1 VSYLGFIRP
10 ICRHYLSQIDFP
22 KVLEIGVDKGQSA
35 IPLIQNLSLTKS
47 SFMYAGIDILLNHE
61 LLEQLSQFEG
71 VTASWID
78 GEILNER
85 AVMMFQENSLDWL
98 ANNQG
103 SPLKFDLVLIDGDHN
118 YFTVSREL
126 NLIQSLLKP
135 TSIIIC
141 DDYNGRYS
149 EDDMFYSER
158 EAYKDVSDAT
168 PRTESEKK
176 GVRSAVND
184 FIDSEVGGEFRC
196 AYFSNDPCILYRP
209 EFVRIDIDE
218 SFTLIRDMDM
228 TISLGRKSSGTFSL
242 GSFIS
247 NS

>member
-1 VSYLGFIRP
+1 MSYLGFIRP
-10 ICRHYLSQIDFP
+10 LCRHYLSQIDFP

-47 SFMYAGIDILLNHE
+47 RFMYAGIDILLNHE

-78 GEILNER
+78 DETLNER
-85 AVMMFQENSLDWL
+85 AIMMFEENSLDWL
-98 ANNQG
+98 ENNQG

-135 TSIIIC
+135 TSIIVC

-158 EAYKDVSDAT
+158 EAYQDVSDAT
-168 PRTESEKK
+168 PRSESEKK

-184 FIDSEVGGEFRC
+184 FIDGQGDAWVG
-196 AYFSNDPCILYRP
+196 AHFSNDPCILYRP
-209 EFVRIDIDE
+209 EFVSINIDE

-228 TISLGRKSSGTFSL
+228 SISLGKKASGTFSL